1 MQCEKYTQAAFM
13 TLSPDNIFRI
23 TDRNL
28 LYRKDSLDDKLWVS
42 VPVSTPNALAK
53 AEKLKA
59 YLVDNTRTLI

>member
-28 LYRKDSLDDKLWVS
+28 
-42 VPVSTPNALAK
+42 PVGYPENIIG
-53 AEKLKA
+53 
-59 YLVDNTRTLI
+59 R